1 MITRETLMVLYN
13 ETVFTK
19 HVNRQYSDEFGE
31 SGAKIGSV
39 LNLRKP
45 VRFVPAAGQGII
57 YQDLTE
63 TSVPLTLTTQYQR
76 AFQTTTADLKLS
88 IDDYSKRFIR
98 PAMYSMGNQ
107 IDVDGLAQFVNI
119 FNEVGVPGTVPNS
132 ALTYLQAGQ
141 KLDDQAV
148 PRSDRKVVIGPKQ
161 NATIVNAL
169 AGLFNPQRKIS
180 EQYDKGLMSMDT
192 LGGDWYMDQ
201 NTQPQIVGPQGG
213 TPTISAA
220 NQTGSSITTTGWTAA
235 VANRLNAGDVVT
247 FAGCFAVN
255 PQSRTSTGDL
265 AQWVLTANAASDGG
279 GAATLQIAGPDGNG
293 IIISGP
299 FQNASASPTNGGAV
313 SVQGAGGTN
322 TTRGLFYHPDAF
334 TFANV
339 PLPLPDGVDM
349 KERMGVPE
357 IGLSCRIIR
366 AYDINTDRL
375 PLRIDVLGGW
385 ATIYPQLAC
394 RVAS

>member
-19 HVNRQYSDEFGE
+19 HVNREYSDEFGE
-31 SGAKIGSV
+31 AGAKIGSV
-39 LNLRKP
+39 VNLRKP

-76 AFQTTTADLKLS
+76 SFQVTTADLKLS

-107 IDVDGLAQFVNI
+107 IDVDGLSQFVNI
-119 FNEVGVPGTVPNS
+119 FNEVGTPGTVPNS

-148 PRSDRKVVIGPKQ
+148 PRADRKVVIGTKQ

-180 EQYDKGLMSMDT
+180 EQYDKGMMSMDT

-201 NTQPQIVGPQGG
+201 NTQPQVVGAQGG

-235 VANRLNAGDVVT
+235 VANRLNLGDVVT

-293 IIISGP
+293 IITTGP

-375 PLRIDVLGGW
+375 PLRCDVLGGW
-385 ATIYPQLAC
+385 ATIYPQLAV
-394 RVAS
+394 RIAS

>member
-76 AFQTTTADLKLS
+76 SFQVTTADLKLS
-88 IDDYSKRFIR
+88 IDDFSKRFIR

-107 IDVDGLAQFVNI
+107 IDVDGLAQFVNV

-141 KLDDQAV
+141 KLSDQAV
-148 PRSDRKVVIGPKQ
+148 PTSDRKMVIGTKQ

-169 AGLFNPQRKIS
+169 AGLFNPQKKIG
-180 EQYDKGLMSMDT
+180 EQYDKGMMSMDT
-192 LGGDWYMDQ
+192 LGFDWYMDQ
-201 NTQPQIVGPQGG
+201 NTQPQVVGPQGG

-235 VANRLNAGDVVT
+235 AALRLDAGDVVT

-265 AQWVLTANAASDGG
+265 AQWVLTANASSDGSG
-279 GAATLQIAGPDGNG
+279 NATLQIAGPDGNG

-313 SVQGAGGTN
+313 SVQGAANTN
-322 TTRGLFYHPDAF
+322 TTRGLAFHPDAF

-375 PLRIDVLGGW
+375 PLRCDVLGGW
-385 ATIYPQLAC
+385 ATIYPQLAV
-394 RVAS
+394 RIAS

>member
-19 HVNRQYSDEFGE
+19 HVNREYNDKFGE
-31 SGAKIGSV
+31 AGAKIGSV
-39 LNLRKP
+39 VNLRKP
-45 VRFVPAAGQGII
+45 VRFVAAAGQGII

-76 AFQTTTADLKLS
+76 SFQVSTADLKLS
-88 IDDYSKRFIR
+88 IDDFSKRFIR

-107 IDVDGLAQFVNI
+107 IDVDGLSQYINV
-119 FNEVGVPGTVPNS
+119 FNEVGTPGTVPNS

-141 KLDDQAV
+141 KLSDQAV
-148 PRSDRKVVIGPKQ
+148 PTADRKVVIGTKQ

-180 EQYDKGLMSMDT
+180 EQYDKGMMSSDT
-192 LGGDWYMDQ
+192 LGFDWYMDP
-201 NTQPQIVGPQGG
+201 NTQPQVVGPQGG

-220 NQTGSSITTTGWTAA
+220 NQTGSSITTTGWTASA
-235 VANRLNAGDVVT
+235 GLRLNLGDVVT

-265 AQWVLTANAASDGG
+265 AQWVLTANASSDGSG
-279 GAATLQIAGPDGNG
+279 NATLQIAGPDGNG
-293 IIISGP
+293 IITSGP

-313 SVQGAGGTN
+313 SVQGAANTN
-322 TTRGLFYHPDAF
+322 TTRGLAFHPDAF

-375 PLRIDVLGGW
+375 PLRCDVLGGW
-385 ATIYPQLAC
+385 ATIYPQLAV
-394 RVAS
+394 RIAS